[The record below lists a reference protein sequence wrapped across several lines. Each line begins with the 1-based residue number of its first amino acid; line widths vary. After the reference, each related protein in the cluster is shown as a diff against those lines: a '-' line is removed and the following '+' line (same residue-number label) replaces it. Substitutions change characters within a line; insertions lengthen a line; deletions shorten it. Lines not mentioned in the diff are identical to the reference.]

1 MHLPIYFEASGPAAA
16 RAKGIRVAE
25 ASPVDP
31 EALCKDKEVCAM
43 VLADRGVCC
52 VDEFDKMTDN
62 DRVAIHEVSPFC
74 LPRAQHARAA
84 RARGAARALNLS

>member
-1 MHLPIYFEASGPAAA
+1 
-16 RAKGIRVAE
+16 
-25 ASPVDP
+25 
-31 EALCKDKEVCAM
+31 M